1 LPEVIAGLSKLDF
14 VFIDGNHR
22 KEATLDY
29 FKRCLPKLSENSIMI
44 FDDIYWSLGM
54 KEAWQEIKA
63 HKDVTVTIDLFWI
76 GLVFV
81 RKGQVKEDFMIR
93 F

>member
-1 LPEVIAGLSKLDF
+1 
-14 VFIDGNHR
+14 
-22 KEATLDY
+22 
-29 FKRCLPKLSENSIMI
+29 MI